1 MQGFSDFIEL
11 VNSMMAEFGTTGVLV
26 THLAD
31 GEYDPATGTSA
42 AITGDIPI
50 KCILMDLTL
59 QSNGA
64 STRDGTLIR
73 DGDKVLYVR
82 PSDVLI
88 PILMPNGIL
97 EIDSA
102 DDRVV
107 VGGVSYRIVTSKVID
122 PSATGQN
129 PIMFELYVR
138 Q

>member
-1 MQGFSDFIEL
+1 MERFSDFIGL
-11 VNSMMAEFGTTGVLV
+11 VNSMMDDFGTTGVLT

-31 GEYDPATGTSA
+31 GEYDPATGTAA

-50 KCILMDLTL
+50 RCIIMDLTL

-64 STRDGTLIR
+64 ATRDKTLIR

-82 PSDVLI
+82 PSDVLL
-88 PILMPNGIL
+88 PLLMPNGIL
-97 EIDSA
+97 EIDSS

-107 VGGVSYRIVTSKVID
+107 VGGISYRIVTTKIID

-129 PIMFELYVR
+129 PVMFELYIR